1 MSNTSSPAPPAK
13 TCGAQYILKDCQCLT
28 DPFDRYST
36 ICGYISKRDGL
47 LYGCDTGCCSDN
59 CDNLNKI
66 PAGLENRPSAGVSL
80 PRGYG
85 SNIAT
90 SSEPTPTKGEAPFFP
105 VKPEEVGNTLRP
117 FAIQPAPGVDGTATP
132 APYKVWQVMLIAIL
146 PLILVLFLSCFI

>member
-1 MSNTSSPAPPAK
+1 MSTSSSPAPPAK

-105 VKPEEVGNTLRP
+105 VKPEEVGNT
-117 FAIQPAPGVDGTATP
+117 PAS
-132 APYKVWQVMLIAIL
+132 YKVWQVMLIAIL

>member
-1 MSNTSSPAPPAK
+1 MSKTSATGQTSSSPAPPAK
-13 TCGAQYILKDCQCLT
+13 TCGAQYILKDCQCLP

-105 VKPEEVGNTLRP
+105 VKPEEVGT
-117 FAIQPAPGVDGTATP
+117 TP
-132 APYKVWQVMLIAIL
+132 ASYKAWQILLIAIL

>member
-1 MSNTSSPAPPAK
+1 MSTSSSPAPPAK
-13 TCGAQYILKDCQCLT
+13 TCGTQYILKDCQCLT

-36 ICGYISKRDGL
+36 VCGYISKRDGL

-105 VKPEEVGNTLRP
+105 VKPEELGNT
-117 FAIQPAPGVDGTATP
+117 PAS
-132 APYKVWQVMLIAIL
+132 YKVWQVLLIAIL

>member
-1 MSNTSSPAPPAK
+1 MSTSSSPAPPAK

-36 ICGYISKRDGL
+36 VCGYISKRDGL

-105 VKPEEVGNTLRP
+105 VKPEELGNT
-117 FAIQPAPGVDGTATP
+117 PAS
-132 APYKVWQVMLIAIL
+132 YKVWQVLLIAIL

>member
-1 MSNTSSPAPPAK
+1 MSKTSETGQTSSSPAPAPPAK

-47 LYGCDTGCCSDN
+47 LYGCDAGCCSDN

-66 PAGLENRPSAGVSL
+66 PEGLENRPSAGVSL

-85 SNIAT
+85 SNLVT
-90 SSEPTPTKGEAPFFP
+90 SSEPTPTKGEALFFP
-105 VKPEEVGNTLRP
+105 VNAVE
-117 FAIQPAPGVDGTATP
+117 IGTTP
-132 APYKVWQVMLIAIL
+132 PSYKVWQIMLVAIL

>member
-1 MSNTSSPAPPAK
+1 MSTSSSPPAK

-36 ICGYISKRDGL
+36 VCGYISKRDGL

-66 PAGLENRPSAGVSL
+66 PEGLENRPSAGVSL

-85 SNIAT
+85 SNLAT
-90 SSEPTPTKGEAPFFP
+90 STEPTPTRGESPFFP
-105 VKPEEVGNTLRP
+105 VNTAEVGT
-117 FAIQPAPGVDGTATP
+117 TP
-132 APYKVWQVMLIAIL
+132 ASYKVWQVMLIAIL

>member
-1 MSNTSSPAPPAK
+1 MSKTSATGQTSSSPAPPAK
-13 TCGAQYILKDCQCLT
+13 TCGAQYILKDCQCLP

-66 PAGLENRPSAGVSL
+66 PEGLENRPSAGVSL

-105 VKPEEVGNTLRP
+105 VNTAEVGT
-117 FAIQPAPGVDGTATP
+117 TP
-132 APYKVWQVMLIAIL
+132 ASYKVWQVLLIAIL

>member
-1 MSNTSSPAPPAK
+1 MSTSSSPPAK

-36 ICGYISKRDGL
+36 VCGYISKRDGL

-66 PAGLENRPSAGVSL
+66 PEGLENRPSAGVSL

-85 SNIAT
+85 SNLAT
-90 SSEPTPTKGEAPFFP
+90 STEPTPTKGESPFFP
-105 VKPEEVGNTLRP
+105 VNTAEVGT
-117 FAIQPAPGVDGTATP
+117 TP
-132 APYKVWQVMLIAIL
+132 ASYKVWQVMLIAIL

>member
-1 MSNTSSPAPPAK
+1 MSTSSSPPAK

-36 ICGYISKRDGL
+36 VCGYISKRDGL

-66 PAGLENRPSAGVSL
+66 PEGLENRPSAGVSL

-85 SNIAT
+85 SNLVT
-90 SSEPTPTKGEAPFFP
+90 STEPTPTKGESPFFP
-105 VKPEEVGNTLRP
+105 VNTAEVGT
-117 FAIQPAPGVDGTATP
+117 TP
-132 APYKVWQVMLIAIL
+132 ASYKVWQVMLIAIL

>member
-1 MSNTSSPAPPAK
+1 MSTSSSPAPPAK

-36 ICGYISKRDGL
+36 VCGYISKRDGL

-105 VKPEEVGNTLRP
+105 VKPEELGNT
-117 FAIQPAPGVDGTATP
+117 PAS
-132 APYKVWQVMLIAIL
+132 YKVWQVMLIAIL

>member
-1 MSNTSSPAPPAK
+1 MSTSSSPAPPAK

-36 ICGYISKRDGL
+36 VCGYISKRDGL

-105 VKPEEVGNTLRP
+105 VKPEEVGNT
-117 FAIQPAPGVDGTATP
+117 PAS
-132 APYKVWQVMLIAIL
+132 YKVWQVMLIAIL